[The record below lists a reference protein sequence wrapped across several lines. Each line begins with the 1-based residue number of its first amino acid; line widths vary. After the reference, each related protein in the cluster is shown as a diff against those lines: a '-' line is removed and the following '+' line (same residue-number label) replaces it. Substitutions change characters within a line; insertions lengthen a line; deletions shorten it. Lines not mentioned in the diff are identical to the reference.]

1 MDLCLGKSL
10 ELGRVGGSGFVVV
23 TCYSYSYNLE
33 AFGVMVL
40 GPAHVI
46 VCVGVETRTIVV
58 LAV

>member
-1 MDLCLGKSL
+1 MFGEITGIGES
-10 ELGRVGGSGFVVV
+10 GRVRF
-23 TCYSYSYNLE
+23 CYSYDQE
-33 AFGVMVL
+33 ALVVMVS